1 MEYNYSDLKK
11 KSVINLSDGKNLGKI
26 CDLVISCPDGRVT
39 GIIVPGKKGGLFGG
53 SELIIGF
60 GCIDRIGFDPCE
72 SRRAGGMRLQKS
84 SRGGKRRKRRG
95 MREPGI

>member
-60 GCIDRIGFDPCE
+60 GCIDRIGDD
-72 SRRAGGMRLQKS
+72 SILVKVGA
-84 SRGGKRRKRRG
+84 RGECGCKNRPAEE
-95 MREPGI
+95 REEKEEE